1 MEANEVVP
9 DIIAWGMSVFL
20 MAMGALCR
28 KYPDLIAGYNTMSAD
43 KKKNV
48 DGKGLGKHMC
58 NAMGWTAIACL
69 VCYYLLKCV
78 DVDEKVQFLV
88 PYVVVWIL
96 GLVIASIKAKKY
108 DHNR

>member
-1 MEANEVVP
+1 MEADEMVP

-20 MAMGALCR
+20 IAIGALCR

-48 DGKGLGKHMC
+48 DGKGLGKHMG

-69 VCYYLLKCV
+69 VCFYLLKLL
-78 DVDEKVQFLV
+78 DADEKVQFLV
-88 PYVVVWIL
+88 PYNGVLIL
-96 GLVIASIKAKKY
+96 CLVIASVKAQKY